1 MMLTLS
7 LALTAS
13 EPKRV
18 AIVAY
23 KASGKGDGRNGA
35 VDSTIS
41 ECLFICA
48 AFVSCC
54 CCFCSCCCI
63 AVVEPPASVLIPV
76 PLASPAVAQLASA
89 AAVAASKRLLL
100 LLPAPSMAF
109 RPSSRT
115 SIILALLACRS
126 FSSATRCLRS
136 FSSSYSTAVSIV
148 QNQQW
153 MKSRMMRSMKVP
165 SSLHMSLGR
174 LGYIRWRVLGPLG
187 VGVEVKPSKASG
199 TEAGYNGLGTRP
211 AFGPEATVFS
221 NIVAAVMG
229 RFGCCSCAAGC
240 VCCTPL
246 LSLVAGM
253 ASAAFALAFAVP
265 IPIPAVRS
273 ICPLSSPSGTSYP
286 ANAMRA

>member
-13 EPKRV
+13 EPKSV

-23 KASGKGDGRNGA
+23 RASGKGEGRSGA

-48 AFVSCC
+48 VFVSSSFRC
-54 CCFCSCCCI
+54 CSCCCT
-63 AVVEPPASVLIPV
+63 AVVEPPASLLVSV
-76 PLASPAVAQLASA
+76 PLASPAVSPPA
-89 AAVAASKRLLL
+89 AEVAASKRLLP

-115 SIILALLACRS
+115 SIILAFLACRS